1 MTMKKAISV
10 WSFPG
15 DWPLEKKLAVSCD
28 AGFAGFE
35 IDLTDD
41 GPVNLKSTPEE
52 LRAVRR
58 KIEAAGLQISG
69 LASGLYWGANAAS
82 ADGGTRQRAAHI
94 LQHQI
99 RCAHELGVGSVLVI
113 PGTVGVDFIPGAEV
127 VPYETA
133 YGRARDF
140 LKAALPE
147 AERARVTLCVENV
160 WNKFLLSPLEMRT
173 FIDELGSEAA
183 GSYFDVGN
191 ALLTGYPEHW
201 IDALGKRIRRVH
213 FKDFRRNVA
222 TVDGFCDLLSGDVNW
237 PAVMQA
243 LRGIGY
249 DGWIAAEMI
258 PPVPFYK
265 HCPEVL
271 IHNTSRAMDAI
282 FRLGNPNPGV
292 PESAA

>member
-1 MTMKKAISV
+1 MKKAISV
-10 WSFPG
+10 WSFPQEW
-15 DWPLEKKLAVSCD
+15 DLEKKLAVASE

-35 IDLTDD
+35 IDLTES
-41 GPVNLKSTPEE
+41 GPVGLASNAEE

-58 KIEAAGLQISG
+58 QVEAAGLQISG
-69 LASGLYWGANAAS
+69 LATGLYWGANAAS
-82 ADGGTRQRAAHI
+82 AEESTRQRAARI
-94 LQHQI
+94 LQAQI
-99 RCAHELGVGSVLVI
+99 RCAHDIGVDAVLVI
-113 PGTVGVDFIPGAEV
+113 PGTVGVDFFPGAEV

-133 YGRARDF
+133 HGRAHDF
-140 LKAALPE
+140 LKAALPA

-160 WNKFLLSPLEMRT
+160 WNKFLLSPLEMRA
-173 FIDELGSEAA
+173 FIEGLKSESA

-201 IDALGKRIRRVH
+201 IDTLGKRIRRVH

-243 LRGIGY
+243 LRRIGY

-265 HCPEVL
+265 YCPETL

-282 FRLGNPNPGV
+282 FRLG
-292 PESAA
+292 A